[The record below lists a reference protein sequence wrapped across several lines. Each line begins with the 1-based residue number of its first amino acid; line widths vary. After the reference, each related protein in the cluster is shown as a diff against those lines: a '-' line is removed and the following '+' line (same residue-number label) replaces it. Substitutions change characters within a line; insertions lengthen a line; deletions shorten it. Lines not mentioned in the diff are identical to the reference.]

1 MYVCVCVLYIA
12 AASTVGYDQ
21 SGSKSLAD
29 DYEYAMFGRVFKFVD
44 DASGALHVAVHASF
58 GGLLM
63 QLVVR
68 FGREKTCFAC
78 VWCHTVTD
86 MRSGR
91 SRRSLFALQSTD
103 IYTACGMSLTC
114 IARNTG

>member
-78 VWCHTVTD
+78 VWCPDGHL
-86 MRSGR
+86 G
-91 SRRSLFALQSTD
+91 
-103 IYTACGMSLTC
+103 
-114 IARNTG
+114 